1 MGRYRH
7 TNIEKSDK
15 IFIQKIVMGNKI
27 YFVYSFLAF
36 ASVFLYI
43 DPYCTGLG
51 RIIQTCFALLM
62 MSFLLFYSRKYLK
75 IKSFKKINNYCL
87 FLICSILLT
96 SFLNRNL
103 VLGTY
108 QVSSYTLGLLYAIII
123 FNSIC
128 FIEYSISHKKTNLMF
143 QYFFKFCFITCII
156 VDCLI
161 FSIGSLAPAY
171 YFIGDKFTVSYLHF
185 FLIALFVQ
193 NYSDDKHLKY
203 KIKLLLLFVLTF
215 FICKRVSCST
225 GQIGAAVF
233 MLLLSTKRL
242 RNIVSSN
249 RSLFICIIIFT
260 LISFAFEG
268 LLNFSYFRDF
278 IVDVLG
284 KDDTMTGRT
293 GIYLVLW
300 NAVQVSPWFGWG
312 QGNGMSFM
320 GYYFSTPNAQN
331 GFFNYVT
338 DYGFIGVSSLLLFLN
353 AVCSKVNVKAAYPL
367 WSLIIVFIVLSSV
380 EITFNL
386 QFIVYIILL
395 IPFIRTQTKLR

>member
-1 MGRYRH
+1 
-7 TNIEKSDK
+7 
-15 IFIQKIVMGNKI
+15 MGNKK

-51 RIIQTCFALLM
+51 RILQTCFAFLM
-62 MSFLLFYSRKYLK
+62 LIFLLFYNRKYLK
-75 IKSFKKINNYCL
+75 IKSFRRINNYCL
-87 FLICSILLT
+87 FLISSILLT

-103 VLGTY
+103 VLGDN
-108 QVSSYTLGLLYAIII
+108 QVSSYTLGILYAIVI

-128 FIEYSISHKKTNLMF
+128 FIEYSILYKKTDLMF
-143 QYFFKFCFITCII
+143 RYFFKVCFLTCIV

-161 FSIGSLAPAY
+161 FFIGSLAPAY
-171 YFIGDKFTVSYLHF
+171 YFIGDKFTISYLHF

-193 NYSDDKHLKY
+193 NHINDKRLKY

-225 GQIGAAVF
+225 GQIGICVF
-233 MLLLSTKRL
+233 MLLLSIKRL
-242 RNIVSSN
+242 RNLVSSN
-249 RSLFICIIIFT
+249 KSLLVCLIIFT
-260 LISFAFEG
+260 LISFAFES
-268 LLNFSYFRDF
+268 LLNFSYFRYF

-284 KDDTMTGRT
+284 KDETMTGRT
-293 GIYLVLW
+293 DIYLVLW
-300 NAVQVSPWFGWG
+300 NAVQVKPWFGWG
-312 QGNGMSFM
+312 QGNGMFFM
-320 GYYFSTPNAQN
+320 EYYFSTPNAQN

-338 DYGFIGVSSLLLFLN
+338 DYGFIGVVSLLLFLN
-353 AVCSKVNVKAAYPL
+353 AVCSSINVKAAYPL
-367 WSLIIVFIVLSSV
+367 WSLIIVFIILSSV

-395 IPFIRTQTKLR
+395 IPFIRTHTKQE